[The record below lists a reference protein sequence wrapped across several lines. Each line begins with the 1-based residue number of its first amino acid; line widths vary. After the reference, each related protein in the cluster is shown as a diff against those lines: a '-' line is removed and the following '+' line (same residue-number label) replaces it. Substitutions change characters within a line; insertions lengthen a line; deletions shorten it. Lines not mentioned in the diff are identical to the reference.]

1 MTKNRLTRVRRESS
15 SQSLIDLRLLVLLGM
30 AGLMVWL
37 AIVHPAVAAAVG
49 LGLSTI
55 FVLHRL
61 VGR

>member
-1 MTKNRLTRVRRESS
+1 MTKNRLTRARRESGS
-15 SQSLIDLRLLVLLGM
+15 PSLIDLRLLVLLGF

-37 AIVHPAVAAAVG
+37 AIVHPAIAAAAG

-55 FVLHRL
+55 YVLHRL